1 MLCSSYGLGILVPPI
16 FRMMSVVNFGQATS
30 AIDFS
35 SKLEEMFSTHEEILS
50 YELGR
55 VLSSLEH
62 FYSEWVATLCSI
74 AAFRWCRFLVDQ
86 RTSINR
92 SLAGFAKKASTGAA
106 RSIFGPEAES
116 FSLGSVAADHAYFGA
131 GDIEVWLGPGTFRP
145 KIPVARLALNQ
156 KNWQAGRRILIS
168 HQRWHHDTKWRDFAR
183 T

>member
-1 MLCSSYGLGILVPPI
+1 MLCSSYELGILVPPI

-35 SKLEEMFSTHEEILS
+35 SKLEEMFSTHEEISS

-86 RTSINR
+86 RTSIKPIPGRICEESIHRRGPLYFWAWSGKLFVGVRCCR
-92 SLAGFAKKASTGAA
+92 SCIFWGWRH
-106 RSIFGPEAES
+106 RSMI
-116 FSLGSVAADHAYFGA
+116 
-131 GDIEVWLGPGTFRP
+131 GT
-145 KIPVARLALNQ
+145 
-156 KNWQAGRRILIS
+156 
-168 HQRWHHDTKWRDFAR
+168 WHFPT
-183 T
+183 